1 MNANTLAH
9 EFFGSNSML
18 NTPDTPIL
26 TKWQINFGIIDFLK
40 TLIITFWDGIN
51 NLQNRKLY

>member
-26 TKWQINFGIIDFLK
+26 TKWQINFGIIDFFK
-40 TLIITFWDGIN
+40 NIN
-51 NLQNRKLY
+51 NYFLGWNQ